1 MIGPIINEFK
11 DYVILRDM
19 PDEKANFIVG
29 IREDSPESAKKA
41 FTRYVN
47 FMEEENEAGRK

>member
-19 PDEKANFIVG
+19 PDEKGNFIVG
-29 IREDSPESAKKA
+29 ISEGCSFIAYFLSLSYQLRHGS
-41 FTRYVN
+41 YN
-47 FMEEENEAGRK
+47 I